1 MKANLFGV
9 AEIGIKKALPKIAL
23 ARNGELRDA
32 MDMLKADGRVQRL
45 AKELKQPI
53 EKVVERVFVG
63 ERGVT
68 VNKVYAFEQSKNA
81 KGSFVAEY
89 AALALK
95 RFE

>member
-1 MKANLFGV
+1 
-9 AEIGIKKALPKIAL
+9 
-23 ARNGELRDA
+23 
-32 MDMLKADGRVQRL
+32 MDMLKTDGRVQRL

-68 VNKVYAFEQSKNA
+68 VNKVYAFEQPKHA

-89 AALALK
+89 ADLALK